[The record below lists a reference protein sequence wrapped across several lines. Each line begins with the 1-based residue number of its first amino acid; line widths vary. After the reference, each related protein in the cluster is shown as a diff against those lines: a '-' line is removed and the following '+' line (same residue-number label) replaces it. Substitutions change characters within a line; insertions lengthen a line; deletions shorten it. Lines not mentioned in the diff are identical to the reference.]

1 MSLLRRLVV
10 NAARVLVQNPQAR
23 AKAREVLEEE
33 VKPRAK
39 EAWREARPE
48 IEKAGRGLKRLARRV
63 QEQYRRGRQRT
74 IESSAGFRG

>member
-10 NAARVLVQNPQAR
+10 NAARVLVQNPEAR

-48 IEKAGRGLKRLARRV
+48 IERAGRGLKRFAHRV
-63 QEQYRRGRQRT
+63 REQYRRGRQ
-74 IESSAGFRG
+74 GD

>member
-1 MSLLRRLVV
+1 LVV

-63 QEQYRRGRQRT
+63 RDQYRRGRQ
-74 IESSAGFRG
+74 GD

>member
-63 QEQYRRGRQRT
+63 REQYRKGRQ
-74 IESSAGFRG
+74 GD

>member
-48 IEKAGRGLKRLARRV
+48 IERAGRGLKRLAHRV
-63 QEQYRRGRQRT
+63 REQYRRGRQ
-74 IESSAGFRG
+74 GD

>member
-1 MSLLRRLVV
+1 MTLLRRLVV
-10 NAARVLVQNPQAR
+10 TAARVLVQNPEAR

-48 IEKAGRGLKRLARRV
+48 IEKAGQGLKRLARNVRD
-63 QEQYRRGRQRT
+63 QYRKGRRGD
-74 IESSAGFRG
+74 

>member
-33 VKPRAK
+33 VKPRVK

-63 QEQYRRGRQRT
+63 REQYRRGRQDD
-74 IESSAGFRG
+74 

>member
-1 MSLLRRLVV
+1 MTLLRRLVIT
-10 NAARVLVQNPQAR
+10 AARVLVQNPEAR

-48 IEKAGRGLKRLARRV
+48 IEKAGQGLKRFARRV
-63 QEQYRRGRQRT
+63 RDEYRSGRRDD
-74 IESSAGFRG
+74 

>member
-48 IEKAGRGLKRLARRV
+48 IEKAGRGLKRIARNVRD
-63 QEQYRRGRQRT
+63 QYRKGRQ
-74 IESSAGFRG
+74 GD

>member
-1 MSLLRRLVV
+1 MALLRRLVIA
-10 NAARVLVQNPQAR
+10 AARVLVQNPEAR

-48 IEKAGRGLKRLARRV
+48 IEKAGRGLKRFARNVRD
-63 QEQYRRGRQRT
+63 QYRKGRRGD
-74 IESSAGFRG
+74 

>member
-10 NAARVLVQNPQAR
+10 TAARTLVQNPEAR
-23 AKAREVLEEE
+23 AKAREVLEDE

-48 IEKAGRGLKRLARRV
+48 IERAGRGLKRLARKVRD
-63 QEQYRRGRQRT
+63 EYRSGRRGD
-74 IESSAGFRG
+74 

>member
-1 MSLLRRLVV
+1 MTLLRRLVV
-10 NAARVLVQNPQAR
+10 TAARVLVQNPEAR

-48 IEKAGRGLKRLARRV
+48 IEKAGQGLKRLARNVRD
-63 QEQYRRGRQRT
+63 QYRKGRRDD
-74 IESSAGFRG
+74 

>member
-10 NAARVLVQNPQAR
+10 TAARALVQNPEAR
-23 AKAREVLEEE
+23 AKAREVLEEK

-63 QEQYRRGRQRT
+63 REQYRRGR
-74 IESSAGFRG
+74 EDD

>member
-1 MSLLRRLVV
+1 MPFLRRLVIT
-10 NAARVLVQNPQAR
+10 AARVLVQNPQAR

-63 QEQYRRGRQRT
+63 RDQYRRGRQ
-74 IESSAGFRG
+74 GD

>member
-1 MSLLRRLVV
+1 MTLLRRLVIT
-10 NAARVLVQNPQAR
+10 AARVLVQNPEAR

-63 QEQYRRGRQRT
+63 RDEYRSGRRDD
-74 IESSAGFRG
+74 

>member
-1 MSLLRRLVV
+1 MTLLRRLVV
-10 NAARVLVQNPQAR
+10 TAARVLVQNPEAR

-48 IEKAGRGLKRLARRV
+48 IERAGRGLKRFARRV
-63 QEQYRRGRQRT
+63 RDEYRSGRRDD
-74 IESSAGFRG
+74 

>member
-10 NAARVLVQNPQAR
+10 NAARVLVQNLQAR

-63 QEQYRRGRQRT
+63 REQYRKGRQ
-74 IESSAGFRG
+74 GD

>member
-1 MSLLRRLVV
+1 MPFLRRLVIT
-10 NAARVLVQNPQAR
+10 AARVLVQNPQAR

-63 QEQYRRGRQRT
+63 REQYRRGR
-74 IESSAGFRG
+74 EGD

>member
-1 MSLLRRLVV
+1 MTLLRRLVMT
-10 NAARVLVQNPQAR
+10 AARALVQNPEAR

-48 IEKAGRGLKRLARRV
+48 IEKAGQGLKRLARNVRD
-63 QEQYRRGRQRT
+63 QYRKGRRGD
-74 IESSAGFRG
+74 

>member
-1 MSLLRRLVV
+1 MTLIRRLVV
-10 NAARVLVQNPQAR
+10 TAARVLVQNPKAR

-63 QEQYRRGRQRT
+63 RDEYRSGRRGD
-74 IESSAGFRG
+74 

>member
-63 QEQYRRGRQRT
+63 RDQYRKGRQ
-74 IESSAGFRG
+74 GD

>member
-1 MSLLRRLVV
+1 MPFLRRLVIT
-10 NAARVLVQNPQAR
+10 AARVLVQNPQAR

-48 IEKAGRGLKRLARRV
+48 IEKAGRGLKRLARQVRD
-63 QEQYRRGRQRT
+63 QYRSGRRGD
-74 IESSAGFRG
+74 

>member
-1 MSLLRRLVV
+1 MPFLRRLVIT
-10 NAARVLVQNPQAR
+10 AARVLVQNPQAR

-63 QEQYRRGRQRT
+63 REQYRKGRQ
-74 IESSAGFRG
+74 GD

>member
-10 NAARVLVQNPQAR
+10 TAARALVQNPEAR
-23 AKAREVLEEE
+23 AKAREVLEEK

-48 IEKAGRGLKRLARRV
+48 IEKVGRGLKRLARRV
-63 QEQYRRGRQRT
+63 REQYRRGRQDD
-74 IESSAGFRG
+74 